1 VSASEASRTCLKAR
15 VSEAYYWDHGRDAR
29 YLEHTNEFCRSGTSW
44 INPRSLE
51 PTNKFCPSDNSPLD
65 TSNLPTTPAQAAP
78 AGPTLS
84 PLAGVGFTLAKWILC
99 IMSGFILLAGV
110 GLFVHEWHHA
120 NIIKTSYEGS
130 ANKGQNCAPM
140 EAGIE
145 KIKLQRKEFREFWL
159 QGSQLVLL
167 NLFLPTLTAI
177 LGYIFGSRE
186 LPPVEASSRNTQG

>member
-1 VSASEASRTCLKAR
+1 MLDISNIPTSSAEAAPPGLTLGPSNQPTSSVPATTPPSILRTCRL
-15 VSEAYYWDHGRDAR
+15 
-29 YLEHTNEFCRSGTSW
+29 LL
-44 INPRSLE
+44 PRRRLLVQ
-51 PTNKFCPSDNSPLD
+51 PYP
-65 TSNLPTTPAQAAP
+65 
-78 AGPTLS
+78 

-120 NIIKTSYEGS
+120 NIIKTSYEGC
-130 ANKGQNCAPM
+130 ANKGQSCAPM